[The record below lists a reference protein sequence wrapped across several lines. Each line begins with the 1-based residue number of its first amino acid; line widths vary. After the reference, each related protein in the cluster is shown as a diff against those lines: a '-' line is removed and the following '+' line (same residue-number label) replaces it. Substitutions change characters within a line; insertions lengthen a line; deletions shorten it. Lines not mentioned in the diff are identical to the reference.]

1 MVHNELHAI
10 DLGIIAA
17 YLIAMVAIGVVVV
30 KKVPRL
36 LIPLLLSLQAVYD
49 EYLLELHGARDGL
62 DEAPNNERINA
73 KGYI

>member
-36 LIPLLLSLQAVYD
+36 LIPLLLPILRPTGADGHRVRHHYRRQRPDGPRRRGVLQR
-49 EYLLELHGARDGL
+49 L
-62 DEAPNNERINA
+62 
-73 KGYI
+73 